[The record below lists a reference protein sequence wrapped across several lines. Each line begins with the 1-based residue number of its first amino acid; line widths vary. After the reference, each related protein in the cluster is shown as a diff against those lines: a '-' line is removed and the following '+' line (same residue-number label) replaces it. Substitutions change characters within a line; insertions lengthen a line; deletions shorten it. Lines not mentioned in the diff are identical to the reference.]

1 MPIANGKYVA
11 PTWVNGT
18 TPAIDAAELQ
28 AMSDTIESNQGS
40 RGLNLS
46 NAKDAN
52 NAFSVLRILPNAET
66 ASINGVAYGNGIVC
80 AVTGNGTIVY
90 NENGFDWCTFNA
102 SNVSKF
108 IDIDFGNGV
117 FCAIGERASGSNVI
131 ATFSKPYT
139 AITYNDSLSGMG
151 AMTSIRSFNNY
162 WYVGTSTQLLRF
174 SDPTNPTTSALLS
187 FAIYDL
193 DCDNQTAILAATD
206 RGVYKS
212 TNGTSF
218 TVPTDSPTTVRK
230 ISAENGK
237 ILVIAGSEDGR
248 AAYYYNGT
256 SRVWTN
262 YENPSENYA
271 RFADCV
277 IFGEDVYVVLTAIDT
292 EDTSITWASIK
303 KNPFGMSGP
312 GTSGYGGLRAVIY
325 GETVS
330 EITSARVVNGEV
342 FFGAPYGAVIENAKI
357 GEVVDSAGRA
367 IIPQFYG
374 NNTLENYIVDAA
386 YSTYTMDNGSASDY
400 LGGVRTMFLDG
411 RIAFDLRGAV
421 SSSGLGSKAVASLTM
436 DPLLTY
442 GLSNIL
448 YSGSHLML
456 STASLNISGNFN
468 TSYPSVTTAVNAFVS
483 SDGAYKCELFLASA
497 ESGKTLSSLYSSFSN
512 IIRFSIHVECIP
524 YVKFTTTV

>member
-46 NAKDAN
+46 NVKDAN
-52 NAFSVLRILPNAET
+52 NALSVLRTLPNAKA

-80 AVTGNGTIVY
+80 AVTGNGKIAY
-90 NENGFDWCTFNA
+90 NENGFDWLIFNA

-131 ATFSKPYT
+131 ATFSKPYSSI
-139 AITYNDSLSGMG
+139 AYNDSLSGIG
-151 AMTSIRSFNNY
+151 TMTSIRSFNSY
-162 WYVGTSTQLLRF
+162 WYVGTSTQLIRF

-193 DCDNQTAILAATD
+193 DCDSQTAILAATD

-218 TVPTDSPTTVRK
+218 TVPTNSPTTVRK
-230 ISAENGK
+230 ISADSGK

-256 SRVWTN
+256 SGVWVN

-277 IFGEDVYVVLTAIDT
+277 IFGADVYVVLTITDT
-292 EDTSITWASIK
+292 EDSSITWASIR
-303 KNPFGMSGP
+303 KNPFGMSEP
-312 GTSGYGGLRAVIY
+312 GTTGYGGLQVVIY

-330 EITSARVVNGEV
+330 EITSARVVNGEA
-342 FFGAPYGAVIENAKI
+342 FFGAPYGGVIQSAKI
-357 GEVVDSAGRA
+357 GNVVDSAGRA
-367 IIPQFYG
+367 VIPQFYG
-374 NNTLENYIVDAA
+374 TNTLENYIVDVA
-386 YSTYTMDNGSASDY
+386 YSTYIMDNAPASDY

-421 SSSGLGSKAVASLTM
+421 RSSGLGSKAVASLTIQ
-436 DPLLTY
+436 PLLTY
-442 GLSNIL
+442 DLSNIL

-456 STASLNISGNFN
+456 STASLTISGNFTTN
-468 TSYPSVTTAVNAFVS
+468 YPSVTTAVHSFVT
-483 SDGAYKCELFLASA
+483 SDGEYKCELFLASA
-497 ESGKTLSSLYSSFSN
+497 ESGKTLSTLYSSFSN
-512 IIRFSIHVECIP
+512 IIRFSVHIECIP
-524 YVKFTTTV
+524 YSKMQTSV